1 MGQDEDRI
9 ALLRRLYEAFNRRDI
24 DSVIPMLARN
34 VDWPNMMERTRAI
47 GHNEVR
53 EYWAYQFTQINPD
66 VQPVTFE
73 VDEDRVLVAVHQ
85 VIRALDGSIRSN
97 THIAHAY
104 AFDGPLITSMH
115 VYANMDDAW
124 AGED

>member
-1 MGQDEDRI
+1 MSQDEERI
-9 ALLRRLYEAFNRRDI
+9 ALLRRLYEAFNRREI
-24 DSVIPMLARN
+24 DVVIPMLTPD
-34 VDWPNMMERTRAI
+34 VDWPNMMERTRVI
-47 GHNEVR
+47 GHDEVR
-53 EYWAYQFTQINPD
+53 DYWEYQFTQLNPS
-66 VQPVTFE
+66 VEPVTFE
-73 VDEDRVLVAVHQ
+73 IDEDRVLVTVHQ

-104 AFDGPLITSMH
+104 TFEGPLIASMH

>member
-24 DSVIPMLARN
+24 DAVIPMLTKD

-47 GHNEVR
+47 GHDEVR
-53 EYWAYQFTQINPD
+53 EYWIYQFSQVNPN
-66 VQPVTFE
+66 VEPVAFE
-73 VDEDRVLVAVHQ
+73 IDEDRVLVAVHQ
-85 VIRALDGSIRSN
+85 VIRALDGAIRSN

-104 AFDGPLITSMH
+104 AFRGPLIASMH
-115 VYANMDDAW
+115 VYANMDEAW

>member
-1 MGQDEDRI
+1 MSQDEERI
-9 ALLRRLYEAFNRRDI
+9 ALLRRLYDAFNRRDI
-24 DSVIPMLARN
+24 DAVLPMLTPD

-47 GHNEVR
+47 GHDEVR
-53 EYWAYQFTQINPD
+53 EYWEYQFTQVSPT
-66 VQPVTFE
+66 VEPVAFE
-73 VDEDRVLVAVHQ
+73 IDEDRVLVAVHQ

-104 AFDGPLITSMH
+104 AFEGPLIASMH
-115 VYANMDDAW
+115 VYLNMDEAW

>member
-9 ALLRRLYEAFNRRDI
+9 TLLRRLYEAFNRRDI
-24 DSVIPMLARN
+24 DALIPMLAPD
-34 VDWPNMMERTRAI
+34 VDWPNMMERTRVV
-47 GHNEVR
+47 GHDEVR
-53 EYWAYQFTQINPD
+53 AYWQRQFSQLNPN
-66 VQPVTFE
+66 VEPVTFE
-73 VDEDRVLVAVHQ
+73 IDEDRVLVAVHQ
-85 VIRALDGSIRSN
+85 VIRALDGAIRGN

-104 AFDGPLITSMH
+104 AFDGPLIASMY

>member
-9 ALLRRLYEAFNRRDI
+9 ALLRSLYEAFNRRDI
-24 DSVIPMLARN
+24 DAVIPMLARN

-47 GHNEVR
+47 GHDEVR
-53 EYWAYQFTQINPD
+53 EYWTYQFTQINPD

-115 VYANMDDAW
+115 VYPNMDDAW

>member
-1 MGQDEDRI
+1 MSQDEDRI

-24 DSVIPMLARN
+24 DAVLPMLAKD

-47 GHNEVR
+47 GHDEVR
-53 EYWAYQFTQINPD
+53 EYWIYQFSQVNPIVD
-66 VQPVTFE
+66 PVTFE
-73 VDEDRVLVAVHQ
+73 IDEDRVLVAVHQ
-85 VIRALDGSIRSN
+85 VIRALDGAIRSD

-104 AFDGPLITSMH
+104 AFDGPLIASMY
-115 VYANMDDAW
+115 VYANMDEAW